1 MRIIKEMA
9 KESTDLEGYN
19 PYENSGGKIDEGDD
33 KPNDSPD

>member
-9 KESTDLEGYN
+9 KENTNLECHN
-19 PYENSGGKIDEGDD
+19 PYENSGGKIDEGND